1 MRTMKSVRATDMCG
15 ELSEGPYW
23 DAPRERLL
31 WVDITGGVV
40 HAGVLRG
47 DRIELVQ
54 SWNFAST
61 VGAVACSADGY
72 LLVAQNDVL
81 SIVSPEDDR
90 RMLARVLPP
99 GSGRRLN
106 DAGVDPEG
114 RLYVGTLSL
123 DQPSE
128 SEVLVLLEQDGMLRG
143 IDDDLT
149 LSNGIAWSVDGQR
162 MLTVDSL
169 RRTVFVRDYDPSTA
183 STGRRRT
190 FVSDFPGI
198 PDGICTDTEG
208 GVWVAVWGA
217 GRVHRYDEQGNL
229 DAVVLVD
236 APHVSSVAFAGAD
249 LRTLVITTARHDLSP
264 QDLDANPASGALFT
278 AEVGVTGTP
287 VAAWLRPIREGEE
300 S

>member
-1 MRTMKSVRATDMCG
+1 MRTMKSIRATDICG

-40 HAGVLRG
+40 HAGLLSSG
-47 DRIELVQ
+47 RIAIVNT
-54 SWNFAST
+54 WDFPTT
-61 VGAVACSADGY
+61 VGAVACSTDGY
-72 LLVAQNDVL
+72 LLVAQSDVL
-81 SIVSPEDDR
+81 SVVSPQDDR
-90 RMLARVLPP
+90 RMLARVLPS

-106 DAGVDPEG
+106 DAGIDPKG
-114 RLYVGTLSL
+114 RPYVGTLSL
-123 DQPSE
+123 EQPSE
-128 SEVLVLLEQDGMLRG
+128 SEELLLLEDGMPHVVDG
-143 IDDDLT
+143 DLT
-149 LSNGIAWSVDGQR
+149 LSNGIAWSPDGRR

-183 STGRRRT
+183 STGPRQT
-190 FVSDFPGI
+190 FVSDFPGV

-208 GVWVAVWGA
+208 GLWVAVWGA